1 MTPQDGVTLEELND
15 VLVRSHKLLEGHKDL
30 SVGGVIGT
38 MEERPDQL
46 VAVVGW
52 ESVEVCCR
60 VLAYYARLNECSS
73 VIIGASKVHCSR
85 RSCGRQ
91 CLPRAPLEGQE
102 GDCRFR
108 SRFLNATGMSR
119 GQMEVGR

>member
-1 MTPQDGVTLEELND
+1 MHTHFNGDPLSTLTASVTELVYMTPQDDVSLEELND

-52 ESVEVCCR
+52 ESVEVR
-60 VLAYYARLNECSS
+60 
-73 VIIGASKVHCSR
+73 
-85 RSCGRQ
+85 
-91 CLPRAPLEGQE
+91 
-102 GDCRFR
+102 
-108 SRFLNATGMSR
+108 
-119 GQMEVGR
+119 

>member
-1 MTPQDGVTLEELND
+1 MTPQDGVSLAELND

-52 ESVEVCCR
+52 ESVEVRCR
-60 VLAYYARLNECSS
+60 VLMYCGRSDECSS
-73 VIIGASKVHCSR
+73 MITGASEVHCSR
-85 RSCGRQ
+85 RSCGR
-91 CLPRAPLEGQE
+91 
-102 GDCRFR
+102 
-108 SRFLNATGMSR
+108 
-119 GQMEVGR
+119 